1 MQALLKVLNMA
12 EYALIDPSL
21 WHGSEYTW
29 SMFHKVLDKPPVL
42 NMPGFR
48 MWQGC
53 EYVRV
58 RQGAEYAWIS
68 HNTP

>member
-12 EYALIDPSL
+12 EYVLIDPSL

-48 MWQGC
+48 M
-53 EYVRV
+53 
-58 RQGAEYAWIS
+58 
-68 HNTP
+68 